1 MASSSTT
8 SSATSSGLG
17 ISGLSSG
24 IQWGDIVD
32 STIKAY
38 EARTLTPIT
47 NRIDSEKAQKDA
59 WTTLN
64 GLVDSLNTAA
74 RALRTTGFGGY
85 TATVPASATTGRTLL
100 NASAASTATPGQYRV
115 EVLQLADTAKISG
128 GVSADTSAAR
138 GLTGDFTV
146 NGKTISIVSTD
157 SLQGIRDK
165 INSAG
170 AGVTA
175 SVVSDGGTAGHLVL
189 TANSAGASGLSITD
203 GTGGV
208 ARDLGFLD
216 TRSKPISSAV
226 QAAAIAMGLNVSP
239 PPASIRVGG
248 QTITVDLA
256 TQSISSIAARINA
269 AGGSATVQSEAYGD
283 ETRYRLV
290 VDGNVTADPNDSNS
304 QAVIDALGLSAGSTG
319 DVRQTVS
326 TAAYTDGS
334 NAVATAGTA
343 LAGIQ
348 LGGTATN
355 LAVGDAIN
363 IRGMRGDGTAV
374 TIGLVVKNGD
384 TMQTLLDRI
393 NDATSGFGG
402 GTRPA
407 TAQIGA
413 DGAIRLTDS
422 TGGSSRL
429 SLSMSITHADG
440 STGSLGAS
448 SISTAGRARQ
458 LQNGQDAI
466 INVDGTTYT
475 RTTNTITDAVNG
487 VTLSLV
493 NSEPGTTVDVSIGR
507 DVDGASKAVQT
518 FVDAYNA
525 VRNFYDQQGQTDA
538 PLYANSGL
546 RRVLS
551 SFTDALRTNV
561 ASNGTYQYATLA
573 GVTLDRFGKLS
584 LDSSVFKTAL
594 NGKPDEITALFGF
607 SGIGGAFVTATDNAQ
622 QYGVGPISQSI
633 NNLTQNAV
641 KLAQQAADAQAKSD
655 AKRAALVDQYTKM
668 ETALS
673 QLQSQSNSF
682 LSSIKGLQ
690 GNN

>member
-1 MASSSTT
+1 MASTT
-8 SSATSSGLG
+8 SSTTTSSGLG
-17 ISGLSSG
+17 VSGLSSG

-38 EARTLTPIT
+38 EARILTPINT
-47 NRIDSEKAQKDA
+47 RIDQEKAQKEA

-85 TATVPASATTGRTLL
+85 TATAPASPSTSRTLL
-100 NASAASTATPGQYRV
+100 NASASSTATPGQYRV

-128 GVSADTSAAR
+128 GSTSDTTAAR

-146 NGKTISIVSTD
+146 NGKTISIVASD
-157 SLQGIRDK
+157 SLAAIRDK
-165 INSAG
+165 INGAG

-189 TANSAGASGLSITD
+189 TANSAGSSGLSITD
-203 GTGGV
+203 GTGGA
-208 ARDLGFLD
+208 ARELGFLD

-239 PPASIRVGG
+239 PPASIRVGN

-269 AGGSATVQSEAYGD
+269 AGGSASVQSEAYGD
-283 ETRYRLV
+283 ETRFRLV
-290 VDGNVTADPNDSNS
+290 VDGNVTADPNDANS
-304 QAVIDALGLSAGSTG
+304 PAVISALGLTAGATG

-334 NAVATAGTA
+334 NAVATSATA
-343 LAGIQ
+343 LAG
-348 LGGTATN
+348 LKVGGVASG

-393 NDATSGFGG
+393 NDATTGFGG

-407 TAQIGA
+407 TASLGP

-429 SLSMSITHADG
+429 SLSMSITRADG

-448 SISTAGRARQ
+448 SISVAGRARQ

-466 INVDGTTYT
+466 VNVDGTTYT
-475 RTTNTITDAVNG
+475 RTTNAITDAISG
-487 VTLSLV
+487 VTLNLV
-493 NSEPGTTVDVSIGR
+493 NSEPGTTVDVTVGR

-525 VRNFYDQQGQTDA
+525 VRSFYDDQGKTDA
-538 PLYANSGL
+538 VLYADSGL
-546 RRVLS
+546 RRVVG

-561 ASNGTYQYATLA
+561 ASNSTYNYATLA

-584 LDSSVFKTAL
+584 LDSAKFKTAL

-607 SGIGGAFVTATDNAQ
+607 GGVGGAVVTATDNAQ
-622 QYGVGPISQSI
+622 QYGVGAISQSI

-641 KLAQQAADAQAKSD
+641 TLNQRAAEAQKKLD
-655 AKRAALVDQYTKM
+655 AKRALLVDQYTKM
-668 ETALS
+668 EEALS
-673 QLQSQSNSF
+673 KLQSQSNSL

>member
-1 MASSSTT
+1 MASTTTSTT
-8 SSATSSGLG
+8 TSSGLG
-17 ISGLSSG
+17 VSGLSSG

-38 EARTLTPIT
+38 EARILTPINT
-47 NRIDSEKAQKDA
+47 RIDQEKAQKEA

-85 TATVPASATTGRTLL
+85 TASVPASPNTSRTLL
-100 NASAASTATPGQYRV
+100 NATASTTATPGQYRV

-128 GVSADTSAAR
+128 GSTSDTTAAR

-146 NGKTISIVSTD
+146 NGKTISIVASD
-157 SLQGIRDK
+157 SLTAIRDK

-189 TANSAGASGLSITD
+189 TANTAGSSGLSITD
-203 GTGGV
+203 GTGGA
-208 ARDLGFLD
+208 ARELGFVD

-239 PPASIRVGG
+239 PPASIRVGN
-248 QTITVDLA
+248 QLITVDLS
-256 TQSISSIAARINA
+256 TQSISAIAARINA
-269 AGGSATVQSEAYGD
+269 AGGSASVQSEAYGD
-283 ETRYRLV
+283 QTRYRLV
-290 VDGNVTADPNDSNS
+290 VDGNVTADSNDTNS
-304 QAVIDALGLSAGSTG
+304 QAVIDALGLAAGSTG

-326 TAAYTDGS
+326 TAAYTDSG
-334 NAVATAGTA
+334 NAVATAATA
-343 LAGIQ
+343 LAGIKV
-348 LGGTATN
+348 GGAATG

-363 IRGMRGDGTAV
+363 IRGQRGDGTAV
-374 TIGLVVKNGD
+374 TIGLVVQNGD

-393 NDATSGFGG
+393 NDATSGFGS

-407 TAQIGA
+407 TASIGA

-422 TGGSSRL
+422 AGGSSRL
-429 SLSMSITHADG
+429 SMTMSITHADG

-448 SISTAGRARQ
+448 SITVAGRARQ

-475 RTTNTITDAVNG
+475 RTTNTITDAISG

-493 NSEPGTTVDVSIGR
+493 NGEPGTTVDVTVGR
-507 DVDGASKAVQT
+507 DVDGAAKAVQT

-525 VRNFYDQQGQTDA
+525 VRKFYDEQGQTDA
-538 PLYANSGL
+538 VLYANSGL
-546 RRVLS
+546 RRVVN

-561 ASNGTYQYATLA
+561 SSNSTYSYATLA
-573 GVTLDRFGKLS
+573 GVTLDRYGRLS
-584 LDSSVFKTAL
+584 LDSSKFKTAL

-607 SGIGGAFVTATDNAQ
+607 TGIGGAFVTATDSAQ
-622 QYGVGPISQSI
+622 QYGTGAISQSI

-641 KLAQQAADAQAKSD
+641 KLNQRAAEAQKKLD
-655 AKRAALVDQYTKM
+655 AKRALLVDQYTKM
-668 ETALS
+668 EEALS
-673 QLQSQSNSF
+673 KLQSQSNSF

-690 GNN
+690 SSN

>member
-1 MASSSTT
+1 MASTTTSTT
-8 SSATSSGLG
+8 TSTGLG
-17 ISGLSSG
+17 VSGLSSG

-38 EARTLTPIT
+38 EARILTPINT
-47 NRIDSEKAQKDA
+47 RLDQEKAQKEA

-64 GLVDSLNTAA
+64 GLVDTLNTAA

-85 TATVPASATTGRTLL
+85 TATVPASPTTSRTLL
-100 NASAASTATPGQYRV
+100 NAAASTTATPGQYRV

-128 GVSADTSAAR
+128 GVTADTAAAR

-146 NGKTISIVSTD
+146 NGKTISIVASD
-157 SLQGIRDK
+157 SLSAIRDK

-189 TANSAGASGLSITD
+189 TANAAGSSGLAITD
-203 GTGGV
+203 GTGGA
-208 ARDLGFLD
+208 ARELGFLD
-216 TRSKPISSAV
+216 SRSKPISSAV

-239 PPASIRVGG
+239 PPASIRIGS
-248 QTITVDLA
+248 QLITVDLA
-256 TQSISSIAARINA
+256 TMSISAIAARINA
-269 AGGSATVQSEAYGD
+269 AGGSASVQSEAYGD
-283 ETRYRLV
+283 ETRFRLV
-290 VDGNVTADPNDSNS
+290 VDGNVAADPNDANS
-304 QAVIDALGLSAGSTG
+304 QAVIDALGMAAGSTG

-334 NAVATAGTA
+334 NAIATASTA
-343 LAGIQ
+343 LAGIKV
-348 LGGTATN
+348 GGVASG

-384 TMQTLLDRI
+384 TMQTLLDRL
-393 NDATSGFGG
+393 NDATSGFGS

-407 TAQIGA
+407 TASIGA

-429 SLSMSITHADG
+429 SMTMSITRADG
-440 STGSLGAS
+440 TTGSLGAS
-448 SISTAGRARQ
+448 SVSVAGRARQ
-458 LQNGQDAI
+458 LQTGQDAI
-466 INVDGTTYT
+466 VNVDGTTYT
-475 RTTNTITDAVNG
+475 RTTNTITDAISG

-493 NSEPGTTVDVSIGR
+493 SSEPGTTVDVTVGR
-507 DVDGASKAVQT
+507 DTDGAAKAVQT

-525 VRNFYDQQGQTDA
+525 VRKFYDEQGQTDA
-538 PLYANSGL
+538 VLYANSGL
-546 RRVLS
+546 RRVVS

-561 ASNGTYQYATLA
+561 SSNTTYSYATLA
-573 GVTLDRFGKLS
+573 GVTLDRFGRLS
-584 LDSSVFKTAL
+584 LDSSKFKTAL

-607 SGIGGAFVTATDNAQ
+607 SGIGGAFVTATDKAQ
-622 QYGVGPISQSI
+622 QYGVGAISQSI

-641 KLAQQAADAQAKSD
+641 KLNQRAAEAQKKLD
-655 AKRAALVDQYTKM
+655 AKRALLVDQYTKM
-668 ETALS
+668 EEALS
-673 QLQSQSNSF
+673 KLQSQSNSF
-682 LSSIKGLQ
+682 LGSIKGLQ

>member
-1 MASSSTT
+1 MASTTTSTT
-8 SSATSSGLG
+8 TSTGLG
-17 ISGLSSG
+17 VSGLSSG

-38 EARTLTPIT
+38 EARILTPINT
-47 NRIDSEKAQKDA
+47 RLDQEKAQKEA

-64 GLVDSLNTAA
+64 GLVDTLNTAA

-85 TATVPASATTGRTLL
+85 TATVPASPTTSRTLL
-100 NASAASTATPGQYRV
+100 NAAASTTATPGQYRV

-128 GVSADTSAAR
+128 GVTADTAAAR

-146 NGKTISIVSTD
+146 NGKTISIVASD
-157 SLQGIRDK
+157 SLTAIRDK

-189 TANSAGASGLSITD
+189 TANAAGSSGLAITD
-203 GTGGV
+203 GTGGA
-208 ARDLGFLD
+208 ARELGFLD
-216 TRSKPISSAV
+216 SRSKPISSAV

-239 PPASIRVGG
+239 PPASIRIGS
-248 QTITVDLA
+248 QLITVDLA
-256 TQSISSIAARINA
+256 TMSISAIAARINA
-269 AGGSATVQSEAYGD
+269 AGGSASVQSEAYGD
-283 ETRYRLV
+283 ETRFRLV
-290 VDGNVTADPNDSNS
+290 VDGNVAADPNDANS
-304 QAVIDALGLSAGSTG
+304 QAVIDALGMAAGSTG

-334 NAVATAGTA
+334 NAIATASTA
-343 LAGIQ
+343 LAGIKV
-348 LGGTATN
+348 GGVASG

-384 TMQTLLDRI
+384 TMQTLLDRL
-393 NDATSGFGG
+393 NDATSGFGS

-407 TAQIGA
+407 TASIGA

-429 SLSMSITHADG
+429 SMTMSITRADG
-440 STGSLGAS
+440 TTGSLGAS
-448 SISTAGRARQ
+448 SVSVAGRARQ
-458 LQNGQDAI
+458 LQTGQDAI
-466 INVDGTTYT
+466 VNVDGTTYT
-475 RTTNTITDAVNG
+475 RTTNTITDAISG

-493 NSEPGTTVDVSIGR
+493 SSEPGTTVDVTVGR
-507 DVDGASKAVQT
+507 DTDGAAKAVQT

-525 VRNFYDQQGQTDA
+525 VRKFYDEQGQTDA
-538 PLYANSGL
+538 VLYANSGL
-546 RRVLS
+546 RRVVS

-561 ASNGTYQYATLA
+561 SSNTTYSYATLA
-573 GVTLDRFGKLS
+573 GVTLDRFGRLS
-584 LDSSVFKTAL
+584 LDSSKFKTAL

-607 SGIGGAFVTATDNAQ
+607 SGIGGAFVTATDKAQ
-622 QYGVGPISQSI
+622 QYGVGAISQSI

-641 KLAQQAADAQAKSD
+641 KLNQRAAEAQKKLD
-655 AKRAALVDQYTKM
+655 AKRALLVDQYTKM
-668 ETALS
+668 EEALS
-673 QLQSQSNSF
+673 KLQSQSNSF
-682 LSSIKGLQ
+682 LGSIKGLQ